1 MTTTRITMAL
11 FVALCLSM
19 NAFAQYDDEYDIEE
33 WTLDDEEEVAPK
45 PQHKEY
51 KNAFYLQY
59 SPSRY
64 KVGEEQDR
72 IHFNEMT
79 IGYSRFIEVV
89 EDMPYFVEVGANMKF
104 SWETSDLKARVL
116 TFRIPV
122 NVMYKWY
129 LWKDKDYAIAPFAG
143 ASIRAIAMAR
153 EHTGAESTSLIGNP
167 YDWHHFQVSWQTG
180 LRFYM
185 KRYFFGVSYSRD
197 FRDSS
202 KYPGVRECGVH
213 FGVGF

>member
-1 MTTTRITMAL
+1 MAL
-11 FVALCLSM
+11 FAVLCFGLG
-19 NAFAQYDDEYDIEE
+19 ARAQFDDTYDVEE

-45 PQHKEY
+45 PQHK
-51 KNAFYLQY
+51 KFGNAFYLQY

-64 KVGEEQDR
+64 KVNEDER

-79 IGYSRFIEVV
+79 AGYFRSIEVV

-122 NVMYKWY
+122 NVIYKWY
-129 LWKDKDYAIAPFAG
+129 PWKEKDYAIAPFAG

-153 EHTGAESTSLIGNP
+153 EHTGAESTSLLNGGG
-167 YDWHHFQVSWQTG
+167 WRHFQVSWQTG
-180 LRFYM
+180 VRFYLN
-185 KRYFFGVSYSRD
+185 RYFLGISYSRD

-202 KYPGVRECGVH
+202 KYPGVRECGVQLGYC
-213 FGVGF
+213 F

>member
-1 MTTTRITMAL
+1 M
-11 FVALCLSM
+11 LCLCV
-19 NAFAQYDDEYDIEE
+19 NALAQFDDEYDVEE
-33 WTLDDEEEVAPK
+33 WTLEEAPK

-64 KVGEEQDR
+64 KINAENR
-72 IHFNEMT
+72 IRMNEFML
-79 IGYSRFIEVV
+79 GYSRFIQVM
-89 EDMPYFVEVGANMKF
+89 EDMPLFVEASANMKF
-104 SWETSDLKARVL
+104 SWETSEMNARVL

-122 NVMYKWY
+122 NVMYKIY
-129 LWKDKDYAIAPFAG
+129 PWKDKDYAIAPYAG

-153 EHTGAESTSLIGNP
+153 EHSGEKSTNLLGDNGGWDS
-167 YDWHHFQVSWQTG
+167 FQVSWQTG
-180 LRFYM
+180 LRFFLN
-185 KRYFFGVSYSRD
+185 RYYLGISYSRD

-213 FGVGF
+213 FGFCF

>member
-1 MTTTRITMAL
+1 MITTRIKMAL
-11 FVALCLSM
+11 SVVLCFGL
-19 NAFAQYDDEYDIEE
+19 NAQAQFDDTYDVEE
-33 WTLDDEEEVAPK
+33 WTLDEEEEAPK

-51 KNAFYLQY
+51 NNAFYLQY

-64 KVGEEQDR
+64 KVDEGNR
-72 IHFNEMT
+72 LKFNEFT
-79 IGYSRFIEVV
+79 LGYSRFIQVV
-89 EDMPYFVEVGANMKF
+89 EDVPYFVEVGANMKF
-104 SWETSDLKARVL
+104 SWETSDLKARAL

-122 NVMYKWY
+122 NVTYKWY
-129 LWKDKDYAIAPFAG
+129 PWKEKDYAIAPYAG

-153 EHTGAESTSLIGNP
+153 EHTGPESTNLLNGGG
-167 YDWHHFQVSWQTG
+167 WRHFQVSWQTG
-180 LRFYM
+180 VRFYLN
-185 KRYFFGVSYSRD
+185 RYFLGISYSRD

>member
-1 MTTTRITMAL
+1 MNTTRINMAL
-11 FVALCLSM
+11 FAMLCLSLS
-19 NAFAQYDDEYDIEE
+19 AWAQYDDSYDIEE
-33 WTLDDEEEVAPK
+33 WTLDDEEEEAPK

-64 KVGEEQDR
+64 LVADESR
-72 IHFNEMT
+72 IRFNEIL
-79 IGYSRFIEVV
+79 IGYSRFIQVV
-89 EDMPYFVEVGANMKF
+89 EDVPFFVEAGANMKF
-104 SWETSDLKARVL
+104 SWETKELKARVL

-122 NVMYKWY
+122 NITYKFY
-129 LWKDKDYAIAPFAG
+129 PWKDKDYAIAPYAG

-167 YDWHHFQVSWQTG
+167 YDWHHFQVAWQTG
-180 LRFYM
+180 LRFYLN
-185 KRYFFGVSYSRD
+185 RYFLGVSYSRD

-213 FGVGF
+213 FGCCF

>member
-1 MTTTRITMAL
+1 MITTRIKMAL
-11 FVALCLSM
+11 FAMLCLGL
-19 NAFAQYDDEYDIEE
+19 NAQAQFDDTYDVEE
-33 WTLDDEEEVAPK
+33 WTLDDEEEVPK

-64 KVGEEQDR
+64 KVGEAVEKVR
-72 IHFNEMT
+72 FNEFT
-79 IGYSRFIEVV
+79 LGYSRFIEVV

-104 SWETSDLKARVL
+104 SWETKLMNTRAI
-116 TFRIPV
+116 TFRIPI
-122 NVMYKWY
+122 NVIYKWY
-129 LWKDKDYAIAPFAG
+129 PWKDKDYAIAPFAG

-153 EHTGAESTSLIGNP
+153 EHSGAESTSLLNGGGWN
-167 YDWHHFQVSWQTG
+167 HFQVAWQTG
-180 LRFYM
+180 VRFFLN
-185 KRYFFGVSYSRD
+185 RYFLGISYSRD

-213 FGVGF
+213 FGFCF

>member
-1 MTTTRITMAL
+1 MITTRIKMAL
-11 FVALCLSM
+11 FVVLCFGL
-19 NAFAQYDDEYDIEE
+19 NAQAQFDDTYDVEE
-33 WTLDDEEEVAPK
+33 WTLDDEEEVQK

-51 KNAFYLQY
+51 KNALYLQY

-64 KVGEEQDR
+64 KVDEGNRVKFDE
-72 IHFNEMT
+72 FT
-79 IGYSRFIEVV
+79 LGYSRFIQVV
-89 EDMPYFVEVGANMKF
+89 EDVPYFVEVGANMKF
-104 SWETSDLKARVL
+104 SWETSDLKARAL

-122 NVMYKWY
+122 NVTYKWY
-129 LWKDKDYAIAPFAG
+129 PWKEKDYAIAPYAG

-153 EHTGAESTSLIGNP
+153 EHTGPESTSLLNGGG
-167 YDWHHFQVSWQTG
+167 WRHFQVSWQTG
-180 LRFYM
+180 VRFYLN
-185 KRYFFGVSYSRD
+185 RYFLGISYSRD

>member
-1 MTTTRITMAL
+1 MFTTRIKMAL
-11 FVALCLSM
+11 FAVLCFGL
-19 NAFAQYDDEYDIEE
+19 NAQAQFDDTYDVEE
-33 WTLDDEEEVAPK
+33 WTLDDEEVAPK

-64 KVGEEQDR
+64 QVGEDVER
-72 IHFNEMT
+72 VKFNELA

-104 SWETSDLKARVL
+104 SWETSVMNSRVL

-122 NVMYKWY
+122 NVTYKWY
-129 LWKDKDYAIAPFAG
+129 PWDKKDFAIAPYAG
-143 ASIRAIAMAR
+143 VSLRAIAMAR
-153 EHTGAESTSLIGNP
+153 EHSGAKSTNLIGSPN
-167 YDWHHFQVSWQTG
+167 DWHHFQVAWQTG
-180 LRFYM
+180 LRFHLN
-185 KRYFFGVSYSRD
+185 RYYLGISYSRD

-202 KYPGVRECGVH
+202 KYPGVRESGVH
-213 FGVGF
+213 FGVCF

>member
-1 MTTTRITMAL
+1 MFTTRTKMAL
-11 FVALCLSM
+11 FAMLCLGL
-19 NAFAQYDDEYDIEE
+19 NAQAQFDDTYDVEE

-51 KNAFYLQY
+51 KNAFFLQY

-64 KVGEEQDR
+64 KVNDGDR
-72 IHFNEMT
+72 VKFNEVAV
-79 IGYSRFIEVV
+79 GYSRFIEVV
-89 EDMPYFVEVGANMKF
+89 EDTPYFVEVGANMKF
-104 SWETSDLKARVL
+104 SWETNDLKARVL

-129 LWKDKDYAIAPFAG
+129 PWKEKDYAIAPFAG

-153 EHTGAESTSLIGNP
+153 EHTGAESTSLLNGGG
-167 YDWHHFQVSWQTG
+167 WRHFQVAWQTG
-180 LRFYM
+180 VRFYLN
-185 KRYFFGVSYSRD
+185 RYFLGISYSRD

-213 FGVGF
+213 VGCCF

>member
-1 MTTTRITMAL
+1 MTTTRIKMAL
-11 FVALCLSM
+11 FAALCLSL

-33 WTLDDEEEVAPK
+33 WTLDEEEEVAPK

-64 KVGEEQDR
+64 KPGEELNR

-79 IGYSRFIEVV
+79 VGYSRFIEVV

-129 LWKDKDYAIAPFAG
+129 PWKEKDYAIAPFAG

-153 EHTGAESTSLIGNP
+153 EYTGAESTSLLSG
-167 YDWHHFQVSWQTG
+167 DGWRHFQVSWQTG
-180 LRFYM
+180 VRFYL